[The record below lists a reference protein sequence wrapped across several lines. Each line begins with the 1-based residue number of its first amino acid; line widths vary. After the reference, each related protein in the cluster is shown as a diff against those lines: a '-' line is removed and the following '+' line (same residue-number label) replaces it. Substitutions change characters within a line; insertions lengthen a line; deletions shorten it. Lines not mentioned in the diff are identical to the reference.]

1 MFLRLLRAASLL
13 SMCLCLPSDY
23 EDAIELNYGPSY
35 YNEIAEE
42 ETPARK
48 CGNVCACV
56 SAGPAPLSNQDS
68 RMYRPH

>member
-1 MFLRLLRAASLL
+1 
-13 SMCLCLPSDY
+13 MCLCLPSDY
-23 EDAIELNYGPSY
+23 EDAIEFNYGPSY

-56 SAGPAPLSNQDS
+56 SAGPAPLSNQGS
-68 RMYRPH
+68 RMYRRY